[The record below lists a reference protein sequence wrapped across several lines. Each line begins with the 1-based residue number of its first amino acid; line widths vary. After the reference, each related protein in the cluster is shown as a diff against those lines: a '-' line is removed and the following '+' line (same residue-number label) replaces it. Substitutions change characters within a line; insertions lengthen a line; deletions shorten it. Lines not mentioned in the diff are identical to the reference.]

1 MSAPEELA
9 AIRERI
15 ERLDR
20 ELLALL
26 KERMGLM
33 EAVAQAKL
41 RSAAPFRDPLRE
53 EQVLQRARRSAV
65 ELGLEPNAV
74 ERIFRDVM
82 EMAIARQQAHVA
94 GLARAPLRV
103 AYPGVEGSECHL
115 AARKRY
121 AGTPEGVLLVPVA
134 SVREAVEAVRDGQ
147 VDRAL
152 LAIESTRAGSLEETY
167 DLVASAGLAF
177 TAEVITELEHH
188 LLGLPG
194 ATRDAVRTVLAD
206 PESLRQCGAFLRS
219 HPHLAVQIVEE
230 AVDGARQVLKARDPA
245 LAAIG
250 SASAVRLFGLA
261 VLIPDVDGAPSH
273 AARFVE
279 IAREPLPVPAKARC
293 KTSLWLELEHKPGA
307 LGEVLSRFS
316 KHGVNLTKIESRP
329 IPGEAWRYRF
339 FLDVEAQGEADGL
352 ARALEEIRPLSSALR
367 SLGTYPVAEK
377 E

>member
-1 MSAPEELA
+1 MSPPEELTD
-9 AIRERI
+9 IRERI
-15 ERLDR
+15 EQLDR
-20 ELLALL
+20 ALLGLL

-33 EAVAQAKL
+33 ESVAQAKL

-53 EQVLQRARRSAV
+53 EQVLQRVRRSAV
-65 ELGLEPNAV
+65 ELGLEPNAA

-94 GLARAPLRV
+94 GLTRAPLRV

-121 AGTPEGVLLVPVA
+121 AGHPEGVLLVSVTN
-134 SVREAVEAVRDGQ
+134 VREAVEAVRDGQ
-147 VDRAL
+147 ADRAL

-167 DLVASAGLAF
+167 DLVANAGLAF

-194 ATRDAVRTVLAD
+194 ATAEGLRTVLVD
-206 PESLRQCGAFLRS
+206 PESLRQCAAFLS
-219 HPHLAVQIVEE
+219 AHPLLAVQTVEE
-230 AVDGARQVLKARDPA
+230 AADGARRVLKTREPS
-245 LAAIG
+245 LGVIG
-250 SASAVRLFGLA
+250 SASAVRLFGLK

-279 IAREPLPVPAKARC
+279 IAREPLAVPAGSRC

-307 LGEVLSRFS
+307 LGEVLARFS
-316 KHGVNLTKIESRP
+316 RHGVNLTKIESRP

-339 FLDVEAQGEADGL
+339 FLDVEAPGGEEGL
-352 ARALEEIRPLSSALR
+352 TRALEEIRPLSSALR

-377 E
+377 A